1 MSYHMH
7 SLSKESLTNVIDNL
21 HDLYKE
27 DEYMSQK
34 LHSYICNQL
43 PNIFAN
49 MKQTHEQRVARIEE
63 LTGEQDAF
71 IHSFLNNNQY
81 FYVSTTSNFF
91 IYDGLHYQVHSE
103 DDILYHVL
111 SSISK
116 DRQLMSWKHKTKVN
130 VMKRIKDNYLLN
142 SIPESDTIQSVLDG
156 LVNTLFRC
164 RSDAKYFLCVL
175 GDNLLKKKSNLI
187 HFITPNAKQFIKHLN
202 NLSIM
207 LVGLQLSQTIK
218 HKYHDHEYNN
228 FRVLQMND
236 NVKYES
242 SWHNYLKNSIIDVLC
257 VACHYSNRYNSSDD
271 YADVHSNDEDLKS
284 TVFSVKN
291 TIPNDLVNEFIGEY
305 IDETHTPIQ
314 NSPPQTLFINSLDGS
329 TSRTTQITWKNM
341 QYLWRQFLESK
352 QLPSVI
358 FMNQLKTM
366 IIGKLELY
374 YNEHID
380 SFQGICSKY
389 LPSIQR
395 FLQFWNETIEIDE
408 TETDFEIEELIIL
421 YKKWCEINNEPGNNY
436 NDKQLLDL
444 IYYYYPTTEIER
456 DKFISGIRCRLW
468 DKQMDIQVAL
478 ENMKEHIKSQYTSST
493 SSGSRVGTPGIYSNV
508 SIYDTYLYYCKFT
521 TRASNMN
528 LNELT
533 SMQKQIV
540 SKSYFEKYIF
550 DNCSD
555 YIIDNKF
562 LSSNWYMT

>member
-1 MSYHMH
+1 
-7 SLSKESLTNVIDNL
+7 
-21 HDLYKE
+21 
-27 DEYMSQK
+27 
-34 LHSYICNQL
+34 
-43 PNIFAN
+43 
-49 MKQTHEQRVARIEE
+49 
-63 LTGEQDAF
+63 
-71 IHSFLNNNQY
+71 
-81 FYVSTTSNFF
+81 
-91 IYDGLHYQVHSE
+91 
-103 DDILYHVL
+103 
-111 SSISK
+111 
-116 DRQLMSWKHKTKVN
+116 
-130 VMKRIKDNYLLN
+130 
-142 SIPESDTIQSVLDG
+142 
-156 LVNTLFRC
+156 
-164 RSDAKYFLCVL
+164 
-175 GDNLLKKKSNLI
+175 
-187 HFITPNAKQFIKHLN
+187 
-202 NLSIM
+202 
-207 LVGLQLSQTIK
+207 
-218 HKYHDHEYNN
+218 
-228 FRVLQMND
+228 
-236 NVKYES
+236 
-242 SWHNYLKNSIIDVLC
+242 
-257 VACHYSNRYNSSDD
+257 
-271 YADVHSNDEDLKS
+271 
-284 TVFSVKN
+284 
-291 TIPNDLVNEFIGEY
+291 
-305 IDETHTPIQ
+305 
-314 NSPPQTLFINSLDGS
+314 
-329 TSRTTQITWKNM
+329 
-341 QYLWRQFLESK
+341 
-352 QLPSVI
+352 
-358 FMNQLKTM
+358 MNQLKTM

-421 YKKWCEINNEPGNNY
+421 YKKWCEMNNEPGNNY

-456 DKFISGIRCRLW
+456 DKFISGIRCKLW

-493 SSGSRVGTPGIYSNV
+493 SSGSRVGTPCIYSNV